1 MEKGDRYFMPS
12 LYAVLSAVAAQRR
25 SRGRRDLV
33 CLGFHLTSLCVG
45 FMLLCMKRTT
55 LTIEDELFVQL
66 KKQAATQSKSL
77 ASLVNDLLRQAMAIQ
92 DRREPY
98 RLELEGWNAELQ
110 PGVDILDRDNLFDIM
125 DGR

>member
-1 MEKGDRYFMPS
+1 
-12 LYAVLSAVAAQRR
+12 
-25 SRGRRDLV
+25 
-33 CLGFHLTSLCVG
+33 
-45 FMLLCMKRTT
+45 MKRTT

-66 KKQAATQSKSL
+66 KKQAATQGKSL

>member
-1 MEKGDRYFMPS
+1 M
-12 LYAVLSAVAAQRR
+12 
-25 SRGRRDLV
+25 V